1 MSSVAES
8 KFQDEATS
16 LLELIG
22 NTPLIK
28 LERMDAGPCELFVKL
43 ENQNPGG
50 SIKDRIALSM
60 IEAAE
65 RSGKLKPGATLIE
78 ATAGNTGLGLA
89 FVALRK
95 GYRLLLVIPDKM
107 SREKISHLRA
117 MGAEVRITRSDV
129 PKGHPA
135 YYQDL
140 AASLAAELGAFYIN
154 QFENPANPDAH
165 EHTTAPE
172 IWRQTGGR
180 LDAVVCGVGS
190 GGTITGLSRYFARV
204 APDVKILLGD
214 PQGSVLAEYVK
225 SGHVG
230 EAGSW
235 LVEGVGEDFVPS
247 ICDLSRV
254 SEAFT
259 ISDEESLTTARTLLV
274 EEGILAGSSSGLLV
288 AAALRYCRKQTSP
301 KRVVTFICDS
311 GNKYLSKMFND
322 LWMREQGFLRP
333 RGFGDLRDLVSR
345 RADDGAV
352 VSVTPDETLLIAYQR
367 MKLADVSQV
376 PVLEG
381 GKIVGLLD
389 ESDLLLSVHDEP
401 QHFREPVRK
410 IMSSNLVTVEPSAS
424 IESLMPL
431 LDKGL
436 VVILVV
442 DSRFFGLITRMDV
455 LTHLRRKLG

>member
-1 MSSVAES
+1 MTTASE
-8 KFQDEATS
+8 ETS
-16 LLELIG
+16 LLNLVG
-22 NTPLIK
+22 NTPLVK
-28 LERMDAGPCELFVKL
+28 LERIDTGPCELFVKL

-65 RSGKLKPGATLIE
+65 RSGKLTPGATLIE

-95 GYRLLLVIPDKM
+95 GYRLVLVMPDKM

-117 MGAEVRITRSDV
+117 MGAEVRMTRSDV

-140 AASLAAELGAFYIN
+140 AATLAQELGAYYIN
-154 QFENPANPDAH
+154 QFENPANPEAH
-165 EHTTAPE
+165 ELTTAPE
-172 IWRQTGGR
+172 IWRQTGHR

-190 GGTITGLSRYFARV
+190 GGTITGLSRYFARE
-204 APDVKILLGD
+204 APAVEIVLGD
-214 PQGSVLAEYVK
+214 PEGSVLAEYVK
-225 SGHVG
+225 SGKIG
-230 EAGSW
+230 TAGSW
-235 LVEGVGEDFVPS
+235 LVEGVGEDFIPS

-254 SEAFT
+254 GSAFT

-274 EEGILAGSSSGLLV
+274 REGILAGSSSGLLV
-288 AAALRYCRKQTSP
+288 AAALRYCRQQTTP

-322 LWMREQGFLRP
+322 LWMREQGFLRGT
-333 RGFGDLRDLVSR
+333 GFGDLRDLVSR

-352 VSVTPDETLLIAYQR
+352 VSVTSDETLLIAYQR

-381 GKIVGLLD
+381 TRIVGLLD
-389 ESDLLLSVHDEP
+389 ESDLLLSVHDDP
-401 QHFREPVRK
+401 KRFREPVRS
-410 IMSSNLVTVEPSAS
+410 IMSSNLMTVDASAS
-424 IESLMPL
+424 VESVMPL
-431 LDKGL
+431 LDRGL
-436 VVILVV
+436 VVIVLHE
-442 DSRFFGLITRMDV
+442 SRFFGLITRMDV